1 MSRCWAARPN
11 SSVLARDFKVRK
23 SVRGG
28 EEQAD
33 LFEREAK
40 GLPGGFCYQTELI
53 EPAVER
59 ALLPLLTRL
68 PFQEFEFHGFQA
80 KRRVVWF
87 GWRYDFNG
95 GGLRRTE
102 EPLPSFLTPLRVLAA
117 AYAQIKPADLQ
128 QVLVTEYRPGAAIGW
143 HRDRSDFGI
152 VVGLSLLSPCRFRLR
167 RKAGGKWERVNLTL
181 APRSIYVL
189 SGASR
194 SEWEHS
200 IPAVPALR
208 YSITFRNVLNAA
220 RS

>member
-1 MSRCWAARPN
+1 
-11 SSVLARDFKVRK
+11 VRK
-23 SVRGG
+23 SVRGT

-33 LFEREAK
+33 LFEQEAR
-40 GLPGGFCYQTELI
+40 LPSGFSYQAELI
-53 EPAVER
+53 EPEAER
-59 ALLPLLTRL
+59 ALLAQLTSL
-68 PFQEFEFHGFQA
+68 PFQEFTFHGFHA

-102 EPLPSFLTPLRVLAA
+102 PPLPSFLVPVRDRAA
-117 AYAQIKPADLQ
+117 AYAEIKSADLQ

-143 HRDRSDFGI
+143 HKDRSDFGV
-152 VVGLSLLSPCRFRLR
+152 VVGISLLSACRFRLR
-167 RKAGGKWERVNLTL
+167 RKQETRWERVNLTI

-189 SGASR
+189 RGASR

-200 IPAVPALR
+200 IPAVSTLR